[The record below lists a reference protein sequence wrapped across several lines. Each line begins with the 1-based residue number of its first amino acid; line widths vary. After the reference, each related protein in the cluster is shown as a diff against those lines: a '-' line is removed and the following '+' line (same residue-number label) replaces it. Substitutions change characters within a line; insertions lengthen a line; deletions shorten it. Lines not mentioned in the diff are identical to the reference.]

1 MNRNLYLK
9 QGSWFSINPE
19 SCSSLS
25 KMLISISSQ
34 KLMNNCCSP
43 LDPNPQVDVE
53 VLNRQYMERS
63 EELYD
68 SLMDCHWQ
76 PLDSV
81 TSEVPV
87 MNGYWLSET
96 SILRDFST
104 KTCLF
109 YCALSK
115 FFLHC
120 SPFIWNFNPA
130 GKMFLFMRV
139 HHLCV
144 S

>member
-1 MNRNLYLK
+1 
-9 QGSWFSINPE
+9 
-19 SCSSLS
+19 
-25 KMLISISSQ
+25 
-34 KLMNNCCSP
+34 MNNCCSP

-87 MNGYWLSET
+87 MNGY
-96 SILRDFST
+96 
-104 KTCLF
+104 
-109 YCALSK
+109 
-115 FFLHC
+115 
-120 SPFIWNFNPA
+120 
-130 GKMFLFMRV
+130 
-139 HHLCV
+139 
-144 S
+144 